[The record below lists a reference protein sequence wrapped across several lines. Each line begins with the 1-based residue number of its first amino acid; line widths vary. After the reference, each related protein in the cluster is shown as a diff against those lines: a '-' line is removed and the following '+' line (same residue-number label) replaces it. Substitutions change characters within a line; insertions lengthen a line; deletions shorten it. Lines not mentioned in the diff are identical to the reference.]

1 MSRTAEQL
9 QEDKIYNRKI
19 LLEAMNNY
27 ILNVVG
33 DEDVTWEWWIDGVP
47 DEADDDIYTS
57 IAEDD
62 ELWKGVVNAF
72 AVAIMEEE
80 KEE

>member
-1 MSRTAEQL
+1 MSRTVEQL
-9 QEDKIYNRKI
+9 QEDKIYNRKV

-27 ILNVVG
+27 ILNVIG
-33 DEDVTWEWWIDGVP
+33 DEEVSFRWWEVGVP

-62 ELWKGVVNAF
+62 DLWTSVAYTF
-72 AVAIMEEE
+72 AQIIIDEEAY
-80 KEE
+80 